1 MPRFGREGKARGSA
15 SQGYEA
21 RGRGYQVVPQVCQ
34 DLERYSL
41 HRAKSDIRY
50 FKKSNK
56 KEIDMKIVDGFKL
69 REVCGEFV
77 VVPEGSKLVNFNKM
91 LSLNGSAAFLWKAV
105 EGKDFDVQTL
115 ADLLVKEYEI
125 DSALALSDAG
135 KILDKWVEI
144 GVVR

>member
-1 MPRFGREGKARGSA
+1 
-15 SQGYEA
+15 
-21 RGRGYQVVPQVCQ
+21 
-34 DLERYSL
+34 
-41 HRAKSDIRY
+41 
-50 FKKSNK
+50 
-56 KEIDMKIVDGFKL
+56 MKIVDGFKL

-115 ADLLVKEYEI
+115 ADLLVGEYEI
-125 DSALALSDAG
+125 DFAVALSDAG

>member
-1 MPRFGREGKARGSA
+1 
-15 SQGYEA
+15 
-21 RGRGYQVVPQVCQ
+21 
-34 DLERYSL
+34 
-41 HRAKSDIRY
+41 
-50 FKKSNK
+50 
-56 KEIDMKIVDGFKL
+56 MKIVDGFKL

-105 EGKDFDVQTL
+105 EGQDFDVQTL
-115 ADLLVKEYEI
+115 ADLLVGEYEI
-125 DSALALSDAG
+125 DSAVALSDAG

>member
-1 MPRFGREGKARGSA
+1 
-15 SQGYEA
+15 
-21 RGRGYQVVPQVCQ
+21 
-34 DLERYSL
+34 
-41 HRAKSDIRY
+41 
-50 FKKSNK
+50 
-56 KEIDMKIVDGFKL
+56 MKIVDGFKL

-105 EGKDFDVQTL
+105 EGKDFDVQML
-115 ADLLVKEYEI
+115 SDLLVKEYKI

>member
-1 MPRFGREGKARGSA
+1 
-15 SQGYEA
+15 
-21 RGRGYQVVPQVCQ
+21 
-34 DLERYSL
+34 
-41 HRAKSDIRY
+41 
-50 FKKSNK
+50 
-56 KEIDMKIVDGFKL
+56 MKIVDGFKL

-91 LSLNGSAAFLWKAV
+91 LSLNESAAFLWKAV

-125 DSALALSDAG
+125 DSALALSDVG

>member
-1 MPRFGREGKARGSA
+1 MPRFGRKGTARGSA
-15 SQGYEA
+15 SKGYA
-21 RGRGYQVVPQVCQ
+21 TRGRGYQVVPQVCK

-115 ADLLVKEYEI
+115 ADLLVKEYEL

>member
-1 MPRFGREGKARGSA
+1 
-15 SQGYEA
+15 
-21 RGRGYQVVPQVCQ
+21 
-34 DLERYSL
+34 
-41 HRAKSDIRY
+41 
-50 FKKSNK
+50 
-56 KEIDMKIVDGFKL
+56 MKIVDGFKL

-105 EGKDFDVQTL
+105 EGKEFDVQML
-115 ADLLVKEYEI
+115 ADLLVDEYEI

>member
-1 MPRFGREGKARGSA
+1 
-15 SQGYEA
+15 
-21 RGRGYQVVPQVCQ
+21 
-34 DLERYSL
+34 
-41 HRAKSDIRY
+41 
-50 FKKSNK
+50 
-56 KEIDMKIVDGFKL
+56 MKIVDGFKL

-115 ADLLVKEYEI
+115 ADLLVKGYGI
-125 DSALALSDAG
+125 DSVLALSDAG

>member
-1 MPRFGREGKARGSA
+1 
-15 SQGYEA
+15 
-21 RGRGYQVVPQVCQ
+21 
-34 DLERYSL
+34 
-41 HRAKSDIRY
+41 
-50 FKKSNK
+50 
-56 KEIDMKIVDGFKL
+56 MKIVDGFKL

-115 ADLLVKEYEI
+115 ADLLVGEYEI
-125 DSALALSDAG
+125 DSDVALSDAG

>member
-1 MPRFGREGKARGSA
+1 
-15 SQGYEA
+15 
-21 RGRGYQVVPQVCQ
+21 
-34 DLERYSL
+34 
-41 HRAKSDIRY
+41 
-50 FKKSNK
+50 
-56 KEIDMKIVDGFKL
+56 MKIVDGFKL

-105 EGKDFDVQTL
+105 EGKDFDVQML
-115 ADLLVKEYEI
+115 ADLLVGEYEI
-125 DSALALSDAG
+125 DSAVALSDAG

>member
-1 MPRFGREGKARGSA
+1 
-15 SQGYEA
+15 
-21 RGRGYQVVPQVCQ
+21 
-34 DLERYSL
+34 
-41 HRAKSDIRY
+41 
-50 FKKSNK
+50 
-56 KEIDMKIVDGFKL
+56 MKIVDGFKL

-105 EGKDFDVQTL
+105 EGKDFDVQML
-115 ADLLVKEYEI
+115 ADLLVNEYKI

>member
-1 MPRFGREGKARGSA
+1 
-15 SQGYEA
+15 
-21 RGRGYQVVPQVCQ
+21 
-34 DLERYSL
+34 
-41 HRAKSDIRY
+41 
-50 FKKSNK
+50 
-56 KEIDMKIVDGFKL
+56 MKIVDGFKL

-105 EGKDFDVQTL
+105 DGKDFDVQTL
-115 ADLLVKEYEI
+115 ADLLVGEYEI
-125 DSALALSDAG
+125 DPALALSDAG

>member
-1 MPRFGREGKARGSA
+1 
-15 SQGYEA
+15 
-21 RGRGYQVVPQVCQ
+21 
-34 DLERYSL
+34 
-41 HRAKSDIRY
+41 
-50 FKKSNK
+50 
-56 KEIDMKIVDGFKL
+56 MKIVDGFKL

-105 EGKDFDVQTL
+105 EGKDFDVQML
-115 ADLLVKEYEI
+115 ADLLVNEYEI
-125 DSALALSDAG
+125 DSAIALSDAG

>member
-1 MPRFGREGKARGSA
+1 
-15 SQGYEA
+15 
-21 RGRGYQVVPQVCQ
+21 
-34 DLERYSL
+34 
-41 HRAKSDIRY
+41 
-50 FKKSNK
+50 
-56 KEIDMKIVDGFKL
+56 MKIVDGFKL

-105 EGKDFDVQTL
+105 EGKDFDVQML
-115 ADLLVKEYEI
+115 ADLLVKEYGI
-125 DSALALSDAG
+125 DSALSLSDAG

>member
-1 MPRFGREGKARGSA
+1 
-15 SQGYEA
+15 
-21 RGRGYQVVPQVCQ
+21 
-34 DLERYSL
+34 
-41 HRAKSDIRY
+41 
-50 FKKSNK
+50 
-56 KEIDMKIVDGFKL
+56 MKIVDGFKL

-105 EGKDFDVQTL
+105 EGKDFDVQML
-115 ADLLVKEYEI
+115 ADLLVGEYKI
-125 DSALALSDAG
+125 DSDVALSDAG

>member
-1 MPRFGREGKARGSA
+1 
-15 SQGYEA
+15 
-21 RGRGYQVVPQVCQ
+21 
-34 DLERYSL
+34 
-41 HRAKSDIRY
+41 
-50 FKKSNK
+50 
-56 KEIDMKIVDGFKL
+56 MKIVDGFKL

-105 EGKDFDVQTL
+105 EGKDFDVQML
-115 ADLLVKEYEI
+115 ADLLVKEYKI
-125 DSALALSDAG
+125 DSAVALSDAG

>member
-1 MPRFGREGKARGSA
+1 
-15 SQGYEA
+15 
-21 RGRGYQVVPQVCQ
+21 
-34 DLERYSL
+34 
-41 HRAKSDIRY
+41 
-50 FKKSNK
+50 
-56 KEIDMKIVDGFKL
+56 MKIVDGFKL

-105 EGKDFDVQTL
+105 EGNDFDVQTL
-115 ADLLVKEYEI
+115 ADLLVGEYEI
-125 DSALALSDAG
+125 DPDVALSDAG

>member
-1 MPRFGREGKARGSA
+1 
-15 SQGYEA
+15 
-21 RGRGYQVVPQVCQ
+21 
-34 DLERYSL
+34 
-41 HRAKSDIRY
+41 
-50 FKKSNK
+50 
-56 KEIDMKIVDGFKL
+56 MKIVDGFKL

-105 EGKDFDVQTL
+105 EGKDFDVQML

-125 DSALALSDAG
+125 EPALALSDAG

>member
-1 MPRFGREGKARGSA
+1 
-15 SQGYEA
+15 
-21 RGRGYQVVPQVCQ
+21 
-34 DLERYSL
+34 
-41 HRAKSDIRY
+41 
-50 FKKSNK
+50 
-56 KEIDMKIVDGFKL
+56 MKIVDGFKL

-91 LSLNGSAAFLWKAV
+91 LSLNGSAAFFWMAV

-125 DSALALSDAG
+125 DSALALYDAG

-144 GVVR
+144 GEVR

>member
-1 MPRFGREGKARGSA
+1 
-15 SQGYEA
+15 
-21 RGRGYQVVPQVCQ
+21 
-34 DLERYSL
+34 
-41 HRAKSDIRY
+41 
-50 FKKSNK
+50 
-56 KEIDMKIVDGFKL
+56 MKIVDGFKL

-105 EGKDFDVQTL
+105 EGKDFDVQML
-115 ADLLVKEYEI
+115 ADLLVKEYKI

>member
-1 MPRFGREGKARGSA
+1 
-15 SQGYEA
+15 
-21 RGRGYQVVPQVCQ
+21 
-34 DLERYSL
+34 
-41 HRAKSDIRY
+41 
-50 FKKSNK
+50 
-56 KEIDMKIVDGFKL
+56 MKIVDGFKL

-105 EGKDFDVQTL
+105 EGKDFDVQML

-125 DSALALSDAG
+125 DPAVALSDAG

>member
-1 MPRFGREGKARGSA
+1 
-15 SQGYEA
+15 
-21 RGRGYQVVPQVCQ
+21 
-34 DLERYSL
+34 
-41 HRAKSDIRY
+41 
-50 FKKSNK
+50 
-56 KEIDMKIVDGFKL
+56 MKIVDGFKL

-91 LSLNGSAAFLWKAV
+91 LYLNGSAAFLWKAV

-115 ADLLVKEYEI
+115 ADLLVGEYEI
-125 DSALALSDAG
+125 DPALALSDAG